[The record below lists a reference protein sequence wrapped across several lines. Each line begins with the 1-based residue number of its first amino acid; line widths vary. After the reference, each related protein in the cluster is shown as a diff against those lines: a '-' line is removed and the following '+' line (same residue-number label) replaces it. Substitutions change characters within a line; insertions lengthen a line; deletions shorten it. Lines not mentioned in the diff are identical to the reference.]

1 MESLLRWSIQNSA
14 PEDATGTAPPQPPPR
29 KNLDPAIIDHI
40 LGKPDAV
47 VMREAMAVALDK
59 SKDEDDRVAALDE
72 FEMLIEN
79 IDNATGEFLLQ
90 FEPSIMLTQAYQ
102 TWPNW
107 ACGNLSMVF

>member
-14 PEDATGTAPPQPPPR
+14 PEDATGPPQPPPR

-59 SKDEDDRVAALDE
+59 SRDEDDRVAALDE

-90 FEPSIMLTQAYQ
+90 FEPSIMLIQAYQ